1 MSSTTQ
7 TPLRIESKWY
17 GYDNA
22 RMEIDLAIPVLSE
35 WLSPENLRLAVGYA
49 ADQFIKAMADAKSRH
64 TFGCEFCGK
73 PARENYLNIASYL
86 HLPPKGTEWNGH
98 PSSGPFIL
106 ILVHTVCKMSGECG
120 NEAKKL
126 SSELAQDTGTPE
138 THIPEKNPVDETI
151 YPLFGSCANC
161 KTDDTAKKTLSVCV
175 KCKTAQ
181 YCGKDCQRADWP
193 RHKESCKWVIGS
205 RWFNENGGELVYKD
219 NPDRILMP
227 KA

>member
-1 MSSTTQ
+1 MASTVSTA
-7 TPLRIESKWY
+7 LRIESKWY
-17 GYDNA
+17 GYGNVK
-22 RMEIDLAIPVLSE
+22 MEIDLEIPVNAG
-35 WLSPENLRLAVGYA
+35 WLTPENLRLAVGYA
-49 ADQFIKAMADAKSRH
+49 ADQFIKSMADAKSRH
-64 TFGCEFCGK
+64 TFGCEFCGQ

-86 HLPPKGTEWNGH
+86 HLPPKGAMWNEH

-106 ILVHTVCKMSGECG
+106 ILVHVVCKMSGECG
-120 NEAKKL
+120 NAAKQL
-126 SSELAQDTGTPE
+126 SSDLAQETGTPE
-138 THIPEKNPVDETI
+138 THIPEKGTVDTTV

-161 KTDDTAKKTLSVCV
+161 KSDETAQKVLSACA

-205 RWFNENGGELVYKD
+205 RWFKEDGGEVTYKD

-227 KA
+227 TA